1 MNLRFA
7 CSIAILFCVAG
18 ASLAAQVP
26 DENAAEVTLI
36 KSAID
41 SFIASFNR
49 GDAADV
55 AGFWNGQ
62 GELTTVA
69 DETLKGT
76 AAIEAS
82 FQEFFAN
89 NPGVRIEIVEP
100 SIRILSPN
108 VAIEEGAARTIRPN
122 QQPVETK
129 YTAVHVKQGG
139 NWKLDSLR
147 ETQELP
153 TSSHYEQLKPLEW
166 LIGSW
171 VEQDEYAT
179 VESVFDWTK
188 NQNFITRTF
197 KVTSSDGSELE
208 GTQVIGWDPS
218 RNTIRSW
225 MFDSEGAFGV
235 GIWSQSGDQWTIR
248 KIQTL
253 TDGATA
259 SAINIVTCVD
269 ENTFKFKST
278 NREVEGKL
286 LPNIPETVVNR
297 K

>member
-26 DENAAEVTLI
+26 DENASEVKLI

-55 AGFWNGQ
+55 AGHWNGQ

-153 TSSHYEQLKPLEW
+153 TSSH
-166 LIGSW
+166 
-171 VEQDEYAT
+171 
-179 VESVFDWTK
+179 
-188 NQNFITRTF
+188 
-197 KVTSSDGSELE
+197 
-208 GTQVIGWDPS
+208 
-218 RNTIRSW
+218 
-225 MFDSEGAFGV
+225 
-235 GIWSQSGDQWTIR
+235 
-248 KIQTL
+248 
-253 TDGATA
+253 
-259 SAINIVTCVD
+259 
-269 ENTFKFKST
+269 
-278 NREVEGKL
+278 
-286 LPNIPETVVNR
+286 
-297 K
+297 